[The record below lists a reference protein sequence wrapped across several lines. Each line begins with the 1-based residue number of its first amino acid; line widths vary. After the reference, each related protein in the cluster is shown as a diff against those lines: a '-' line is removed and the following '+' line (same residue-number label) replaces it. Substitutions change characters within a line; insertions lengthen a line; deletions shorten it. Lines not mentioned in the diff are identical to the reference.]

1 MTALVIEQRLE
12 FSVSKRTFNKMLIL
26 HPVYFDCARNLV
38 TWWKIDKLSAQRLED
53 FNGIAKTVDIFL
65 QNFSHFIDKIQI
77 CKLF

>member
-26 HPVYFDCARNLV
+26 HPAYFDCARNLM

-65 QNFSHFIDKIQI
+65 QNFKHFIDKIQI
-77 CKLF
+77 SKLY